1 MIRTCVTAA
10 LLFKNHPNRGE
21 IKFIIAPIIKE
32 VLNLNND
39 LVYGN
44 EKLREFLEKDKMFEG
59 MNFDFTYSNFFYC

>member
-1 MIRTCVTAA
+1 MIRTCITAA

-44 EKLREFLEKDKMFEG
+44 EKLREFL
-59 MNFDFTYSNFFYC
+59 